1 VVLCY
6 VGLGSN
12 VGDRAGMVARAAAC
26 LVADGDI
33 ILRRLSS
40 FYVTAPWGVEA
51 QADFVN
57 AAAALETHLSARDLL
72 VRAKG
77 IEAGLGRRPGLRWG
91 PREIDIDI
99 LLYGDEVVKDGDLVI
114 PHPHLCERSFVL
126 VPLREVAPDLVH
138 PETGI
143 RVSAYLET
151 LEKGGGPT
159 WTNPAT

>member
-1 VVLCY
+1 LVLCY

-12 VGDRAGMVARAAAC
+12 VGDRVGVLARAAAC
-26 LVADGDI
+26 LAARGDI
-33 ILRRLSS
+33 VLRRMSG
-40 FYVTAPWGVEA
+40 FYVTRPWGIED

-57 AAAALETHLSARDLL
+57 AAAEIETHLSARELL
-72 VRAKG
+72 ERAKE
-77 IEAGLGRRPGLRWG
+77 IERSLGRRPGPRWG

-114 PHPHLCERSFVL
+114 PHPHLCERLFVL